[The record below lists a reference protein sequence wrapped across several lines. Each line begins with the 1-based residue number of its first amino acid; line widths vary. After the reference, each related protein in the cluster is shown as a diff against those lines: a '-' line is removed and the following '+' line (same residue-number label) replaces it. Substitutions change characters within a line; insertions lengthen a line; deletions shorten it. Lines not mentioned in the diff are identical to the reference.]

1 LNIISIIFN
10 VKSLRSFIFAKFLGS
25 CVTLPLLHISASTGY
40 IPGDAALSE
49 SMGLGKHSWEVMG
62 LA

>member
-1 LNIISIIFN
+1 
-10 VKSLRSFIFAKFLGS
+10 
-25 CVTLPLLHISASTGY
+25 LLHISASTGY